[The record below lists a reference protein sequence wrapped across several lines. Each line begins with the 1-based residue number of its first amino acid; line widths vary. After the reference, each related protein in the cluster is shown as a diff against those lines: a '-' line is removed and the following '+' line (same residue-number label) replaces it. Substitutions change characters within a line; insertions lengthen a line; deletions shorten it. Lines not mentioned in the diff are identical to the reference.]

1 MCLQVIIKQN
11 DISSYKMFY
20 LQTIAE
26 TVYVTPTHVDVFDI
40 IEIPQLCDELS
51 PGIRLIVKAKNYE
64 VLMTVVEFYD
74 IIIGHEPSTDF
85 TEDKTEAIQKIA
97 KNVLQWIEKK
107 LPSMT
112 NINLDDQKS
121 IKGIQLSEY
130 LGIVISRWQS
140 HSIRK

>member
-1 MCLQVIIKQN
+1 M
-11 DISSYKMFY
+11 
-20 LQTIAE
+20 
-26 TVYVTPTHVDVFDI
+26 TPTHVDVFDI
-40 IEIPQLCDELS
+40 IEIPELCDELS

-74 IIIGHEPSTDF
+74 IIIGHEPSIDF